1 MRSLSEIERDQ
12 MTSPFL
18 IVRSGDMS
26 KYGKSN
32 SARECFNFI
41 SQSGVTHRGIKSENS
56 SPCKG
61 AYVL

>member
-1 MRSLSEIERDQ
+1 